1 MDDDKLLGENVNLI
15 MCPESTQ
22 GFLWFHLL
30 LVTELMIFSVRAP
43 GYFVTSMPS
52 PYLLGSILI
61 TLLVGGLIACLA
73 LKLPLM
79 DVGWIVLF
87 NVASFIVVDIVKV
100 EFRKLIGER
109 PGDIIA
115 TDDLLEPPVR
125 TEAQKTLKK
134 NVRYSIHKESIL
146 DVEDRNHVVLVT
158 SNSVLPGI
166 FDLGGELHINGGFVG
181 KRSRMFSELTEMT
194 TNWDK

>member
-1 MDDDKLLGENVNLI
+1 MDYDPMLGENINLI
-15 MCPESTQ
+15 TCRDPTQ

-61 TLLVGGLIACLA
+61 TLLAGGLIACLA
-73 LKLPLM
+73 LKMALM

-87 NVASFIVVDIVKV
+87 NVASFILVDIVKV
-100 EFRKLIGER
+100 EFRKLIGEN

-134 NVRYSIHKESIL
+134 NVRYSVHRESIL
-146 DVEDRNHVVLVT
+146 NVEDRNHVILVAST
-158 SNSVLPGI
+158 SLLPGI
-166 FDLGGELHINGGFVG
+166 FDFGGELQINGGFVG
-181 KRSRMFSELTEMT
+181 KRTKMLSELTEMT